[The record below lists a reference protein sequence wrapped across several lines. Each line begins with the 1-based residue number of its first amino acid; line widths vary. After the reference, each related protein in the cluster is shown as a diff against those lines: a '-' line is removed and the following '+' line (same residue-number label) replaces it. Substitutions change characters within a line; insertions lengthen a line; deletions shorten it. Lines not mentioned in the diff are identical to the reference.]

1 MGIRSQMVLRI
12 TRIFNYQMIP
22 NAGDNTIVRAP
33 LIGPIED
40 VSSVDILEFCL
51 LGDCYMRWCRE
62 WGTMAADVD
71 HLGHD
76 A

>member
-1 MGIRSQMVLRI
+1 MGILSQKVLRI
-12 TRIFNYQMIP
+12 ARIFNYQMIP

-33 LIGPIED
+33 LIGPIDD

-51 LGDCYMRWCRE
+51 LGDCFMWRCRE